1 MSRTTYEESQRIPFG
16 VIFIL
21 WGEVLDFHGY
31 LGILYNKWSG
41 SLNVDIEPHM
51 RDGMMKLGRCLPE
64 YMSKVVMMS
73 VLYSLQMR
81 LMKFKMAAKNAKF
94 HIRDLGVTLNRG
106 NTSDRCFQLKKA
118 SRITKFQNHQPC
130 QNVSRSNVCSTLWI
144 VRGTNKTS
152 MKYSYPPPGNGNGKK

>member
-1 MSRTTYEESQRIPFG
+1 MDGEDAWPFTRWCWGHDSPDGEPPNCVKPRNNSTQNKLSFIRFWNMARRTYEESQRIPFV

-51 RDGMMKLGRCLPE
+51 WDGMMKLGRCLPE
-64 YMSKVVMMS
+64 YMSKVVMIS

-81 LMKFKMAAKNAKF
+81 LMKFKMAAKNTRNSIF
-94 HIRDLGVTLNRG
+94 EIWVWR
-106 NTSDRCFQLKKA
+106 
-118 SRITKFQNHQPC
+118 RIEEIGQIDVFSWRKHPE
-130 QNVSRSNVCSTLWI
+130 
-144 VRGTNKTS
+144 
-152 MKYSYPPPGNGNGKK
+152 